1 MYSPLS
7 LRWLAWWSPCFHII
21 LHTRYGKTAPSSNI
35 SDQLLLRCGW
45 SLLHFTIW
53 GCSTGYL
60 TGIPLP
66 CSFSWL
72 FVSILPAIFRLY
84 HSSTS
89 GTYKVVL
96 NQLLPWQK
104 KLVVP
109 FRPSEISQ
117 VDLDKNGW
125 KVGALVVLTFS
136 PFSLLL
142 LKVTGITKFDLL
154 PVQRT
159 LWLDRDS
166 FQKAKDYWTL
176 CGRRIGEWKW
186 LTVKHC
192 FLNNSVIKWVSGS
205 VCECQCWHCVT
216 ERCCWPK
223 DYVHAT
229 VCWAMLLLFCGHR
242 STFTRNLSSH
252 LCPSISTQVQSSPF
266 KKTPNLGGLKG
277 RLQLSIKRC
286 VWCWSIKLLLSHSS

>member
-1 MYSPLS
+1 M
-7 LRWLAWWSPCFHII
+7 
-21 LHTRYGKTAPSSNI
+21 
-35 SDQLLLRCGW
+35 
-45 SLLHFTIW
+45 
-53 GCSTGYL
+53 
-60 TGIPLP
+60 
-66 CSFSWL
+66 
-72 FVSILPAIFRLY
+72 
-84 HSSTS
+84 
-89 GTYKVVL
+89 L

-176 CGRRIGEWKW
+176 CGRRIGE
-186 LTVKHC
+186 
-192 FLNNSVIKWVSGS
+192 
-205 VCECQCWHCVT
+205 
-216 ERCCWPK
+216 
-223 DYVHAT
+223 
-229 VCWAMLLLFCGHR
+229 
-242 STFTRNLSSH
+242 
-252 LCPSISTQVQSSPF
+252 
-266 KKTPNLGGLKG
+266 
-277 RLQLSIKRC
+277 
-286 VWCWSIKLLLSHSS
+286 